1 LLSET
6 KKITEKIENDLSL
19 VLEPGVDMGIILHL
33 SFLVDNLLTDKHP
46 RLFNELA
53 EFKKTY
59 RYEMDIVKM
68 NLIIIEKK
76 YNIELPED
84 EVAYVTEMYL
94 KNKIMN

>member
-1 LLSET
+1 MCHLFTNCYLKQ

-68 NLIIIEKK
+68 NLIIIEKNTISNYQK
-76 YNIELPED
+76 
-84 EVAYVTEMYL
+84 T
-94 KNKIMN
+94 K

>member
-1 LLSET
+1 
-6 KKITEKIENDLSL
+6 
-19 VLEPGVDMGIILHL
+19 
-33 SFLVDNLLTDKHP
+33 
-46 RLFNELA
+46 
-53 EFKKTY
+53 
-59 RYEMDIVKM
+59 M